1 MHLTVGLLRGPGQSI
16 SRDFSMVDLTRPT
29 RPEPVWQKMAQS
41 PFNGTIQPA
50 DMEEEG

>member
-1 MHLTVGLLRGPGQSI
+1 MHLAVGLLRGPGQSI
-16 SRDFSMVDLTRPT
+16 SKDFSMVDPTQPT
-29 RPEPVWQKMAQS
+29 RSEPVWQKMAQS